1 MKALKRTSMAL
12 GFMAM
17 VAMLALVMALAGCS
31 ASGDSSASS
40 SSQASSSAS
49 SSASSQSWTATA
61 VEGIEGKTLVAYFS
75 GSGNTERVAQ
85 DIATALDAALFAL
98 EPVTPYTEADL
109 NWRDEGSR
117 VSAEHND
124 EALRTIALTQVTPD
138 DFASYDNVFIGYPI
152 WWGVAAWPVNT
163 FVSDNDFS
171 GKNVIPFC
179 TSASSGLGESAEL
192 LEQLAS
198 TGTWLEGHRFA
209 SSATDAEVEE
219 WLATL

>member
-1 MKALKRTSMAL
+1 
-12 GFMAM
+12 
-17 VAMLALVMALAGCS
+17 MLAMMMALAGCA
-31 ASGDSSASS
+31 ASESNSQASP
-40 SSQASSSAS
+40 SSQASSS
-49 SSASSQSWTATA
+49 SASTQSQGQAA
-61 VEGIEGKTLVAYFS
+61 IEGIEGKTLVAYFS

-85 DIATALDAALFAL
+85 DIAAALDADLFAI
-98 EPVTPYTEADL
+98 EPVDPYTEADL

-171 GKNVIPFC
+171 GKSVIPFC

-192 LEQLAS
+192 LEQMAG
-198 TGTWLEGHRFA
+198 TGTWLEGHRFT

-219 WLATL
+219 WLATISVVIPTLR